1 MASIDIS
8 EVPSD
13 VILSS
18 SKLLELLGE
27 DVSSKVNK
35 NTSKILELQE
45 EIQKLH
51 ESSIQII
58 THAINGDAP
67 PLSEEVQISEY
78 ICKIIKDMFEMS
90 KGTVKGTT
98 GGFANVSV
106 TSYRKKDSSDT
117 QNYFIWFQNGS
128 GDKSTPLTTQDSINE
143 KSIQM
148 ELAHILKL
156 TGVNTYIN
164 THRFNELCKYL
175 ELPEFETDCIAI
187 KFNVKCPIIPSGIFN
202 KDMIEK
208 IIAKVS
214 PPTV

>member
-8 EVPSD
+8 EMPTD
-13 VILSS
+13 VILSCP
-18 SKLLELLGE
+18 KLLELLGE
-27 DVSSKVNK
+27 DVSSEVNQ
-35 NTSKILELQE
+35 NTSEIIKLQT

-58 THAINGDAP
+58 TRAINGDP
-67 PLSEEVQISEY
+67 PPPSEEVKISEY
-78 ICKIIKDMFEMS
+78 FCKVFKDMYEMS
-90 KGTVKGTT
+90 KDIVKGTT
-98 GGFANVSV
+98 KGFANVSV
-106 TSYRKKDSSDT
+106 TSYRKKDSFDT

-148 ELAHILKL
+148 ELAQILKL
-156 TGVNTYIN
+156 TGANTYIN